1 MVAISAVGNS
11 VVQIAAGTEL
21 SLALNSNGTAWSWGS
36 NIRGQQ
42 GRRTPHYYYE
52 PTVGNAVAK
61 PKLIPDPALE
71 TPPAADQEVSPESA
85 WKNIVQIKAGG
96 TLALAVVKHPEAGT
110 RGLWAWGYGGGI
122 THDSST
128 KVVGSEQPGSNY
140 PAFIGAHTPASL
152 ELGYRT
158 LLAAFDAPGE
168 ILDMRMGSANS
179 IEGKP
184 PVLTS
189 HPVSILAHQT
199 VQLKKIASGIPT
211 DFADSRGV
219 LRTTGWHTASKV
231 PLDVTSPHRV
241 AGVGASFWCPTDR
254 NNFAQ
259 TFYANLYLTEDFR
272 LMMYRTGAV
281 GSNGYTLLS
290 FPHSEIAPDVV
301 SIATHAYPQGAEKL
315 FVALLANGT
324 VKMLNG
330 VYSNGG
336 NGPAAYTLV
345 QSVPLAG
352 MANSVDVSSL
362 SNIMRISVGQNHC
375 GAIDRN
381 GDVWM
386 WGKNNNGQLGD
397 GTTVDRA
404 TPIKVTV
411 PQGASFLACGRFTTH
426 VIARDGKVYAWG
438 NGYLGKENVAF
449 PHFSASPLEITSLS
463 GKVTSIHCGFEG
475 GGSAT
480 MKQAHYL
487 AIGRNGGVYAW
498 GFNGQGRLGDTTI
511 GGERTAP
518 YLLSHHSMTNIV
530 EAYAAAQTSLFRRED
545 GKVYGCGNNNNALV
559 GNACGYI
566 MGESSSSNIWYS
578 SPEVSLFDYYVE
590 ID

>member
-1 MVAISAVGNS
+1 
-11 VVQIAAGTEL
+11 
-21 SLALNSNGTAWSWGS
+21 
-36 NIRGQQ
+36 
-42 GRRTPHYYYE
+42 
-52 PTVGNAVAK
+52 
-61 PKLIPDPALE
+61 
-71 TPPAADQEVSPESA
+71 
-85 WKNIVQIKAGG
+85 
-96 TLALAVVKHPEAGT
+96 
-110 RGLWAWGYGGGI
+110 
-122 THDSST
+122 
-128 KVVGSEQPGSNY
+128 
-140 PAFIGAHTPASL
+140 
-152 ELGYRT
+152 
-158 LLAAFDAPGE
+158 
-168 ILDMRMGSANS
+168 
-179 IEGKP
+179 
-184 PVLTS
+184 
-189 HPVSILAHQT
+189 
-199 VQLKKIASGIPT
+199 
-211 DFADSRGV
+211 
-219 LRTTGWHTASKV
+219 
-231 PLDVTSPHRV
+231 
-241 AGVGASFWCPTDR
+241 
-254 NNFAQ
+254 
-259 TFYANLYLTEDFR
+259 
-272 LMMYRTGAV
+272 
-281 GSNGYTLLS
+281 
-290 FPHSEIAPDVV
+290 
-301 SIATHAYPQGAEKL
+301 
-315 FVALLANGT
+315 
-324 VKMLNG
+324 
-330 VYSNGG
+330 
-336 NGPAAYTLV
+336 
-345 QSVPLAG
+345 
-352 MANSVDVSSL
+352 
-362 SNIMRISVGQNHC
+362 MRISVGQNHC